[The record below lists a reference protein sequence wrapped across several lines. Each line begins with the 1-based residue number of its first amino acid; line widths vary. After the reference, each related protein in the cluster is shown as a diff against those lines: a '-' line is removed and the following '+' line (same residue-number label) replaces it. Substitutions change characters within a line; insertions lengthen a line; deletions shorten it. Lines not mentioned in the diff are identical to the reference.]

1 MGRTGIGAH
10 AIHEAAAKLQAKGRT
25 PTVDSVRESLGTGS
39 KTTIA
44 NHLRDWK
51 AEQGAG
57 LGNLPAGLQK
67 SVAALWESLQIEATE
82 RIHQGELSHK
92 AEKAQWQSEMALLQQ
107 EKIELMNQL
116 HQAEDDRIA
125 NLQKYQTLEEKYAKL
140 QEECL
145 TLRAQYQA
153 NCQQLEN
160 MKTDNT
166 RLHQLA
172 ANIQNNLEHYQQSI
186 QQLHAEHALNT
197 EKQQAHSQQEIQTLR
212 TTLSSVKAE
221 LRHEVQRSLELN
233 RMAEKSKLEIIDLNN
248 RLKTADGAEKEIL
261 LLKERYA
268 EQNKKSQELSQNLD
282 QKEQRLIDTHSQLAT
297 LNQKIQELTL
307 KVSAADDT
315 IERLRHEKLFLAQ
328 EKSELL
334 GQLKQLEKM
343 HSAKNGTNLPK

>member
-51 AEQGAG
+51 AEQSAG

-82 RIHQGELSHK
+82 RIHQSELSHK
-92 AEKAQWQSEMALLQQ
+92 AEKSQWQNEIAILQQ
-107 EKIELMNQL
+107 EKTELMNRL
-116 HQAEDDRIA
+116 HHAEDDRIA
-125 NLQKYQTLEEKYAKL
+125 NLQKYQALEGKHAKL

-172 ANIQNNLEHYQQSI
+172 TNIQNNLEHYQQSI

-212 TTLSSVKAE
+212 ATLSSVKAE
-221 LRHEVQRSLELN
+221 LRQEVQRSLELN
-233 RMAEKSKLEIIDLNN
+233 RMAEQAKLEIVDLNN
-248 RLKTADGAEKEIL
+248 RLKTYDGAEKEAF
-261 LLKERYA
+261 LLKVRYA
-268 EQNKKSQELSQNLD
+268 EQSKKAQELSQNLE
-282 QKEQRLIDTHSQLAT
+282 QKEQKLIDTHSQLAT
-297 LNQKIQELTL
+297 LNQKTQELTL
-307 KVSAADDT
+307 KVSTADDT

-334 GQLKQLEKM
+334 GQVKQLEKIY
-343 HSAKNGTNLPK
+343 SASNKNLSK

>member
-51 AEQGAG
+51 AEQSAG

-67 SVAALWESLQIEATE
+67 SVAVLWESLQIEATE
-82 RIHQGELSHK
+82 RIHQYELNHK
-92 AEKAQWQSEMALLQQ
+92 AEKAQWQNEMTLLQQ
-107 EKIELMNQL
+107 EKTELMNRL
-116 HQAEDDRIA
+116 HHAEDDRIA
-125 NLQKYQTLEEKYAKL
+125 NLQKYQALENNHAKL

-153 NCQQLEN
+153 NSQQLEN

-172 ANIQNNLEHYQQSI
+172 TNIQNNLEHYQQSI
-186 QQLHAEHALNT
+186 QKLHTEQALNI
-197 EKQQAHSQQEIQTLR
+197 EKQQAHSQQEIQALR
-212 TTLSSVKAE
+212 TTLSNAKEE
-221 LRHEVQRSLELN
+221 LQHEVQKSLELN
-233 RMAEKSKLEIIDLNN
+233 RMVEQSKLEIVDLNN
-248 RLKTADGAEKEIL
+248 RLKTFDGAEREVL
-261 LLKERYA
+261 LLKEQYA
-268 EQNKKSQELSQNLD
+268 EQSKKAQELSQSLE
-282 QKEQRLIDTHSQLAT
+282 QKEQRLIDNHSQLAA
-297 LNQKIQELTL
+297 LNQKIHELTL

-315 IERLRHEKLFLAQ
+315 IEKLRHEKLFLVQ

-334 GQLKQLEKM
+334 GQMKQLEKM
-343 HSAKNGTNLPK
+343 LANKGHLK

>member
-51 AEQGAG
+51 AAQGAG

-67 SVAALWESLQIEATE
+67 SVSTLWESLQIEATE
-82 RIHQGELSHK
+82 HIHQYELNQK
-92 AEKAQWQSEMALLQQ
+92 AEKAQWQSEMNLLQQ
-107 EKIELMNQL
+107 EKIELLNRL

-125 NLQKYQTLEEKYAKL
+125 NLQKYQALENKHAKL
-140 QEECL
+140 QEECV

-172 ANIQNNLEHYQQSI
+172 TNIQNNLEHYQQAI
-186 QQLHAEHALNT
+186 QKLHMEHALNI
-197 EKQQAHSQQEIQTLR
+197 EKQQAHGQQEIHALR
-212 TTLSSVKAE
+212 TTISSTKEE
-221 LRHEVQRSLELN
+221 LQHETQRSLDLN
-233 RMAEKSKLEIIDLNN
+233 RMLEQSKLEIVALNN
-248 RLKTADGAEKEIL
+248 RLQNSDGVEKEVL
-261 LLKERYA
+261 VLKERYA
-268 EQNKKSQELSQNLD
+268 EQSKKTQDLSQSLE

-297 LNQKIQELTL
+297 LNQKIHELTL
-307 KVSAADDT
+307 KVSASDDT
-315 IERLRHEKLFLAQ
+315 IEKLRHEKLFLVQ

-334 GQLKQLEKM
+334 GQMKQLEKM
-343 HSAKNGTNLPK
+343 LANKGHLK